1 MTSSSVRQSAL
12 KVFSV
17 LVVIAI
23 LGSVARAQGNVT
35 LTVDGLQVISG
46 QKMQAFVTVR
56 DENGVP
62 ITGLTAENFFIIE
75 DQRTYYSP
83 ESIATRANPEAGLSV
98 ALVIDLSSNMRG
110 QPLEEVKAASRELLG
125 TLLSQAND
133 PDQAAFFG
141 ITEAVDLGAL
151 DVRPDKSEMGFTND
165 RNKLLNMINGLEV
178 PGDQVKLTPLYDALF
193 RAIKIVA
200 RQKGPRA
207 IVVLTDGQ
215 DPKVSKLSAD
225 DPISEANRNN
235 IPVFA
240 IGFSRSRIDEAYL
253 QRLAA
258 RTGGTYAQSAN
269 AGEFGKRF
277 QDILS
282 QLSQQYVLNYN
293 SQLTPDNQPHAVIVR
308 LDSPKGKAADDEVF
322 AFDKLKSPGLP
333 PPAGSVT
340 PTPGGGQT
348 ITKTLPITPTDSS
361 GAGKVSP
368 GGPQGTPTPKPQGIN
383 ALTNFVNDR
392 KNLPLLLGA
401 VAGVILLALLILVV
415 VVLRRQRA
423 QVEEIEAPT
432 GGYAAVSGTIGSGS
446 GLPTHGGGS
455 APTVAP
461 GSGNRQTVRGD
472 NLPTQ
477 LGSQTSVPTGS
488 SSQPTQ
494 TLPGVSADSGG
505 ATVIVRRD
513 SQTKPPAM
521 LVSRAQ
527 PQASHPLVGTS
538 TAIGRD
544 PSNQIVLQHAT
555 ISRRHAKIIAEGGG
569 FRLEDLGSANGS
581 FVNDKSVG
589 ASVTLAHG
597 DVIRFGEVEFTFQRT
612 T

>member
-1 MTSSSVRQSAL
+1 MTSSGVRQSAL

-62 ITGLTAENFFIIE
+62 ITGLTAENFFVIE

-125 TLLSQAND
+125 TLLSQPND

-151 DVRPDKSEMGFTND
+151 DVRPDKFEMGFTND

-178 PGDQVKLTPLYDALF
+178 AGDQVKLTPLYDALF

-235 IPVFA
+235 IPIFA

-282 QLSQQYVLNYN
+282 QLSQQYVLNYS
-293 SQLTPDNQPHAVIVR
+293 SQLTPDNQPHAVIIR

-322 AFDKLKSPGLP
+322 AFAKLKPPGPP

-348 ITKTLPITPTDSS
+348 ITKTSPITPTVSL
-361 GAGKVSP
+361 GPGKVSP
-368 GGPQGTPTPKPQGIN
+368 GGPEGTPTPKPQGIN
-383 ALTNFVNDR
+383 ALISFVNDR

-455 APTVAP
+455 AQTVASGP
-461 GSGNRQTVRGD
+461 GNRQTVRGD

-494 TLPGVSADSGG
+494 ALPGVSADSGG

-527 PQASHPLVGTS
+527 PQTNHPLVGAS

-569 FRLEDLGSANGS
+569 FRLEDLGSANGT